1 MKDAEEVKVHDVA
14 PVPEVTKSV
23 AVPVEEE
30 TLAPANPE
38 PVDAEPSVVE
48 PVEVD
53 TTSVDEN
60 VGPVA
65 GHGDPYASSLKAD
78 LRNDEP
84 TPPEGF
90 LSLILSLTASLMSHR
105 VCSRGEGGD
114 RGRVCPRSPV
124 G

>member
-65 GHGDPYASSLKAD
+65 GHGDPYAPSLKAD

-84 TPPEGF
+84 APSEGF
-90 LSLILSLTASLMSHR
+90 PSLILILTVSLTSHR
-105 VCSRGEGGD
+105 TCSRGEGRD
-114 RGRVCPRSPV
+114 RGCVCPRSPV

>member
-1 MKDAEEVKVHDVA
+1 MKDAEQDKVHDVA
-14 PVPEVTKSV
+14 PVPDVMKSV

-30 TLAPANPE
+30 TFAPAKPE
-38 PVDAEPSVVE
+38 PVGAEPSVVK

-78 LRNDEP
+78 IRNDELAP
-84 TPPEGF
+84 SEGF
-90 LSLILSLTASLMSHR
+90 PSLILSLTASLTSHR
-105 VCSRGEGGD
+105 ACSRGEGRD
-114 RGRVCPRSPV
+114 RGCVCPRSPV